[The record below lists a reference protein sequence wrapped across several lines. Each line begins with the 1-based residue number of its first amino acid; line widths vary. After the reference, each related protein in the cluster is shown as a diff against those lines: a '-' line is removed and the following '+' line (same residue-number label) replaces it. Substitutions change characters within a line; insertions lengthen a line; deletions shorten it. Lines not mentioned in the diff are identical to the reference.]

1 MEDGPQNRL
10 LLWSYLGMSE
20 RGAVHDRQE
29 RAFYEAQT
37 QQRNPGR
44 RYRLLKYCHPTFQ
57 V

>member
-20 RGAVHDRQE
+20 RGAVPDRQE

-37 QQRNPGR
+37 
-44 RYRLLKYCHPTFQ
+44 
-57 V
+57 